1 MIKNIISLALLLAS
15 AGLNFKHGLDAF
27 KTPTLEQQK
36 MISQL
41 GLNESGMK
49 YIGIFSI
56 LIAVLQLIPKT
67 FFLGNLLNAFVIITI
82 MAFAI
87 KAENYRM
94 VLIEIPFLIMPL
106 VMIWLKYPFKS

>member
-1 MIKNIISLALLLAS
+1 MIKNIISLALLIVS
-15 AGLNFKHGLDAF
+15 AGLNFKHGLDSF
-27 KTPTLEQQK
+27 KTPTIEQQK
-36 MISQL
+36 MIAQL
-41 GLNESGMK
+41 GLNESNMK
-49 YIGIFSI
+49 YIGILSI

-87 KAENYRM
+87 RAENYKM

-106 VMIWLKYPFKS
+106 VMIWLKYPFKN

>member
-1 MIKNIISLALLLAS
+1 MIKNIISLVLLIAS
-15 AGLNFKHGLDAF
+15 VGLNFKHGLDAF

-36 MISQL
+36 MIAQL
-41 GLNESGMK
+41 ELNESSMK
-49 YIGIFSI
+49 YMGILGI

-87 KAENYRM
+87 RVENYKM

-106 VMIWLKYPFKS
+106 VMIWLKYPFKN